1 MMDNNTIKTKINN
14 FLIEEFEIDPSL
26 INENSNLVD
35 DLGLDSLDFVDV
47 VVEIEDIFGVK
58 LTGEDFINVTTLEDF
73 HNLIINKVNNS

>member
-1 MMDNNTIKTKINN
+1 MIDNNTIKTKINN

>member
-47 VVEIEDIFGVK
+47 VVEIEDIFGIK

-73 HNLIINKVNNS
+73 HNLIINKINNS